1 MLDLAHESP
10 EVDSDSLLQLTV
22 NDASLLIQ

>member
-1 MLDLAHESP
+1 VLDLSQESQ

-22 NDASLLIQ
+22 NDQH